1 MIKDYTF
8 KGASFK
14 TLTIP
19 KGTVLFRGLNYDKE
33 SHYMSIF
40 NDLVGYKNKKYYAI
54 DPNMNVFFYPAPYVS
69 DSVKIY
75 DIHIMYVTQYDIELL
90 LLINPS
96 NISRNNKNN
105 DIYKDIITTCSNISK
120 YNKCGQE
127 MSQVDPCFSDDMLKQ
142 FPQIDGYIGI
152 AEQDAELITKKYQD
166 KITKYNNIDKIKQI
180 IPSILSNSRGIIYVP
195 EIVIHPLRFRYDDCH
210 LITERFY
217 SPERVVK
224 YCINNRAQYNFF
236 PLLYFSN
243 SGIYNMID
251 LKNKNIIDKFINKNT
266 KYTKVLPKLYEYIDD
281 TLTNMFNDGYIIN
294 KILYRIFIDKR
305 TGFYKVLINISNNK
319 RNTRKKIFRN
329 FKDDTFKGYIDSY
342 ILKNND
348 PLINTILSSYD
359 NYLNNWTGHL
369 NEDLVTNGYSAKKS
383 LVLSRGNKHNFVYK
397 YQIDKVFDRP
407 DLKEYQNYRRRIQ
420 NITNK
425 QTNNYFNSSLKLFGF
440 KLSDLDN
447 MSRVSSVSSVLS
459 GDSFDSQ
466 ESRKN

>member
-166 KITKYNNIDKIKQI
+166 MITKYNNIDKIKQI
-180 IPSILSNSRGIIYVP
+180 IPSILSNSRGIISVP

-266 KYTKVLPKLYEYIDD
+266 KYTKVL
-281 TLTNMFNDGYIIN
+281 
-294 KILYRIFIDKR
+294 
-305 TGFYKVLINISNNK
+305 
-319 RNTRKKIFRN
+319 
-329 FKDDTFKGYIDSY
+329 
-342 ILKNND
+342 
-348 PLINTILSSYD
+348 
-359 NYLNNWTGHL
+359 
-369 NEDLVTNGYSAKKS
+369 
-383 LVLSRGNKHNFVYK
+383 
-397 YQIDKVFDRP
+397 
-407 DLKEYQNYRRRIQ
+407 
-420 NITNK
+420 
-425 QTNNYFNSSLKLFGF
+425 
-440 KLSDLDN
+440 
-447 MSRVSSVSSVLS
+447 
-459 GDSFDSQ
+459 
-466 ESRKN
+466 